1 MKHSI
6 LPYIVIS
13 LLAFSGLTAQAAQ
26 LASAKVLSVTGVA
39 VKEAKD
45 GSETPLKSGDILV
58 EGDSV
63 IVSGLSQAM
72 LVFSN
77 GSTLKVD
84 ERTSLSFKQLEQAS
98 FGGNKSYEQLAGDP
112 SKSQTILELNYGEV
126 DGHVKKLKPGSV
138 FNIETPLGTA
148 AIRGT
153 RFNVRLT
160 YNPVSGFMVLN
171 IYNADG
177 RLMSLRHFL

>member
-6 LPYIVIS
+6 LPYLAIS

-45 GSETPLKSGDILV
+45 GSETPLKAGDILV
-58 EGDSV
+58 EGDGV

-77 GSTLKVD
+77 GSTSKWMKEPALALSNSNKLRSEETKATSNSRATRASLK
-84 ERTSLSFKQLEQAS
+84 LSS
-98 FGGNKSYEQLAGDP
+98 S
-112 SKSQTILELNYGEV
+112 
-126 DGHVKKLKPGSV
+126 
-138 FNIETPLGTA
+138 
-148 AIRGT
+148 
-153 RFNVRLT
+153 
-160 YNPVSGFMVLN
+160 
-171 IYNADG
+171 
-177 RLMSLRHFL
+177 